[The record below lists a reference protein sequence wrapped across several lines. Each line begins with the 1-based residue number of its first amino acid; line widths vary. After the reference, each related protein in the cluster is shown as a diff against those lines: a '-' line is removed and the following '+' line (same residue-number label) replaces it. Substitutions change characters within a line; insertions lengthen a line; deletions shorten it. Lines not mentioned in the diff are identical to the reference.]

1 MSTPPISTRSVH
13 WHNVRSSR
21 CLWSVFVKSG
31 LIVIFWWNLFKNI
44 VRGFWR
50 LFSLCLHPIPN
61 RSQQPFNDSLFYEA
75 HELQWIYMP
84 HQSSVIPCSS
94 THVKGGYEGDLE
106 KSCPSGS
113 MFTGS
118 DSAAPTDGNPPP
130 INERYKQSNITDN
143 CDRKAKFQA
152 LSYKDIPNF

>member
-1 MSTPPISTRSVH
+1 MD
-13 WHNVRSSR
+13 
-21 CLWSVFVKSG
+21 
-31 LIVIFWWNLFKNI
+31 
-44 VRGFWR
+44 
-50 LFSLCLHPIPN
+50 LHAP
-61 RSQQPFNDSLFYEA
+61 
-75 HELQWIYMP
+75 
-84 HQSSVIPCSS
+84 QSSVIPCSS